1 MSEPRPSPSI
11 FTRGAVDLGAL
22 RPSTTPGAGPA
33 GPGGPGP
40 GDAGGPG
47 GPGGAGPG
55 GGPAGNGQGGG
66 PGGMPGPVAAAGGGG
81 VAVIDVTEATFQSEV
96 LERSM
101 ATPVVIDFWADWC
114 EPCKQLSP
122 LLERLAV
129 EGAGSWVLAKID
141 VDANP
146 RIAQMFRVQSIPMV
160 FAVVGGQP
168 FNLFTGVQ
176 PEAQIRQIIAEVL
189 KAGGLE
195 VEVPAD
201 PRMEAADDALITG
214 DLDEAEAAYRKILA
228 ESPADS
234 AAEAGLAHVL
244 LARRVMGADPAKALA
259 DANANPDDLPAQ
271 LLAAD
276 VEVLSGDADKA
287 YGRLVEVIRR
297 TFGDERETVRKHLVS
312 LFTVAGPDDPAV
324 AGARRALASALY

>member
-22 RPSTTPGAGPA
+22 RPSTTPGAGP
-33 GPGGPGP
+33 
-40 GDAGGPG
+40 
-47 GPGGAGPG
+47 GGAGPAG
-55 GGPAGNGQGGG
+55 PAGPAGGPAGNRQGGSPSG
-66 PGGMPGPVAAAGGGG
+66 GAPGGVPGPVAAAGGG

-101 ATPVVIDFWADWC
+101 QTPVVIDFWAEWC

-129 EGAGSWVLAKID
+129 EGGGAWVLAKID

-176 PEAQIRQIIAEVL
+176 PEAQIRQVIAEVL

-195 VEVPAD
+195 VEEPSD

-214 DLDEAEAAYRKILA
+214 DLDAAEAAYKKILA

-244 LARRVMGADPAKALA
+244 LARRVMGVDAAKALA

-287 YGRLVEVIRR
+287 YGRLVDVIRR